1 MLRHLKMGP
10 PSPKKTV
17 EFGLVRV
24 NSDKAEL
31 IKLLDSLDWPLEPL
45 SNLADILKSKFD
57 DEEDHEAEAPAEDEI
72 TAVKNEAAV
81 RSYQYMQ
88 LEDKPQGRRNLPNMD
103 PISITKLR
111 PRELASKMQA
121 PRQLLYSVRRDA
133 RRKWKLKKSGGA
145 PKLRPLKFDKDR
157 VLLVM
162 TEFVVD
168 HAHNFFRTVDLQNH
182 LEVALDKAPVPSL
195 STVRRWMKRDLAL
208 SFKKVNLRFKQT
220 IFSNDVTTKLKYSW
234 IFFGLFAHDRV
245 PIFLDEFNIFNCS
258 IKRYNWTSK
267 GPSNYWYASSK
278 SNKLHW
284 WIAVTPHRPLNIAIQ
299 DHGFKSFEFAKF
311 INETFC
317 QLKIS
322 DTKLYDKSILIFDGA
337 SIHSTNLV
345 SQELSNH
352 KKSAI
357 ILPPYTTEYNNAE
370 IFINIIKSSLDHKI
384 KKSW

>member
-220 IFSNDVTTKLKYSW
+220 ISSNDVTTKLKYSL
-234 IFFGLFAHDRV
+234 FFVTISCLFASFFCNLNW
-245 PIFLDEFNIFNCS
+245 PTFSSNIFLFLLTC
-258 IKRYNWTSK
+258 
-267 GPSNYWYASSK
+267 
-278 SNKLHW
+278 
-284 WIAVTPHRPLNIAIQ
+284 IQ
-299 DHGFKSFEFAKF
+299 
-311 INETFC
+311 I
-317 QLKIS
+317 
-322 DTKLYDKSILIFDGA
+322 
-337 SIHSTNLV
+337 
-345 SQELSNH
+345 
-352 KKSAI
+352 
-357 ILPPYTTEYNNAE
+357 
-370 IFINIIKSSLDHKI
+370 
-384 KKSW
+384 